1 MEMADMNILFVDDEK
16 NILGALAR
24 VFRNE
29 GYAVMCAE
37 SGESGL
43 DLLRHNTFAVVVSD
57 QRMPGMGGVEFL
69 KKAREAS
76 PDTVRMMLTGQA
88 DLSEIAGA
96 INEGGVYRYIT
107 KPWDDDEMRRV
118 IRAAVERYGLLA
130 ENRRLHETTMRQNAE
145 FYELNQTLEAR
156 VDDRTR
162 KLRESFFAFV
172 ALCADIVELHDQL
185 SGGRCKRV
193 AVLSRDLGLSLGLKG
208 WELEAIWAAAL
219 LHEVGLIGVPR
230 GVLEKA
236 DNELAESEKALL
248 RNNPVLSQEIIGRID
263 TLRQVGLIVRS
274 HMENFDGSGYPDGL
288 RGDEIN
294 YGSRVLAVCREYD
307 RKRHSGKPSSK
318 IEALAAIERGAGRRF
333 DPEVV
338 TALLKLVS
346 ETKEDGGRERA
357 GRAPADGNPDSL
369 KVAVNDMRPGMVL
382 VAALT
387 SGSGRLLVA
396 QGTVLTEALIEK
408 VMNFHRLDP
417 IPGPVAIAAQR
428 QAS

>member
-1 MEMADMNILFVDDEK
+1 MADTNILFVDDEK

-29 GYAVMCAE
+29 GYGVLLAE
-37 SGESGL
+37 GGERGL
-43 DLLRHNTFAVVVSD
+43 ELLSSNSVAVVVSD

-88 DLSEIAGA
+88 DMSEIAGA

-107 KPWDDDEMRRV
+107 KPWDDDEIRRV
-118 IRAAVERYGLLA
+118 VRAAVERYGLLA

-145 FYELNQTLEAR
+145 LYELNRTLEAR

-172 ALCADIVELHDQL
+172 ALCADIVELHDHL

-208 WELEAIWAAAL
+208 WELEAVWAAAL

-230 GVLEKA
+230 EVLGKA
-236 DNELAESEKALL
+236 DGELLESERALM

-274 HMENFDGSGYPDGL
+274 HMENFDGTGYPDGL
-288 RGDEIN
+288 KGDEIN
-294 YGSRVLAVCREYD
+294 YGSRILAVCREYD
-307 RKRHSGKPSSK
+307 RKMHSGKPCTK
-318 IEALAAIERGAGRRF
+318 IEALAMIERGMGKRF
-333 DPEVV
+333 DPEVATV
-338 TALLKLVS
+338 FLKLVS
-346 ETKEDGGRERA
+346 GKKEDGGRERA
-357 GRAPADGNPDSL
+357 GRALLEDGPESV
-369 KVAVNDMRPGMVL
+369 KVDVGEMRPGMVL
-382 VAALT
+382 VNALT

-396 QGTVLTEALIEK
+396 QGTVLTDALIEK
-408 VMNFHRLDP
+408 VMNFHSIDP
-417 IPGPVAIAAQR
+417 ITGPVAIAAQR
-428 QAS
+428 QAI

>member
-1 MEMADMNILFVDDEK
+1 MADINVLFVDDEK

-29 GYAVMCAE
+29 GYGVLLAE
-37 SGESGL
+37 GGERGL
-43 DLLRHNTFAVVVSD
+43 EFLRHNSVAVVVSD

-69 KKAREAS
+69 KKAREMA
-76 PDTVRMMLTGQA
+76 PDAVRMMLTGQA
-88 DLSEIAGA
+88 DMSEIAGA

-107 KPWDDDEMRRV
+107 KPWDDDEIKRV

-145 FYELNQTLEAR
+145 LYELNQTLEAR

-162 KLRESFFAFV
+162 RLRESFFAFV
-172 ALCADIVELHDQL
+172 ALCADIVELHDHL

-193 AVLSRDLGLSLGLKG
+193 AALSRDLGLSLGLHG
-208 WELEAIWAAAL
+208 AELEALWAAAL
-219 LHEVGLIGVPR
+219 LHEIGLIGVPR
-230 GVLEKA
+230 EVLEKA
-236 DNELAESEKALL
+236 DGELLESERALL
-248 RNNPVLSQEIIGRID
+248 RSNPVLSQEIIGKID
-263 TLRQVGLIVRS
+263 TLRQVGLIIRS
-274 HMENFDGSGYPDGL
+274 HMENFDGTGYPDGL

-294 YGSRVLAVCREYD
+294 YGSRILGVCREYD
-307 RKRHSGKPSSK
+307 RKRHASKPCTK
-318 IEALAAIERGAGRRF
+318 IEALAAIERGMGKRF

-346 ETKEDGGRERA
+346 ETKEDGRKERA
-357 GRAPADGNPDSL
+357 GRAPVDDIPNSV
-369 KVAVNDMRPGMVL
+369 KVDVNDMRPGMVL
-382 VAALT
+382 VKALA

-396 QGTVLTEALIEK
+396 EGTVLTEALIEK

-417 IPGPVAIAAQR
+417 ITGPVTIAAQR